1 LQYAGTENSFEIL
14 AHVRNAE
21 DRLEV
26 WCYSL

>member
-1 LQYAGTENSFEIL
+1 LKYVGTENSFEIL
-14 AHVRNAE
+14 AHVRYAE